1 MSKQQL
7 VAVTRRMPKACEDRL
22 AGLFAVRLGNDEV
35 ASYSAEDIA
44 RHADGA
50 EAIIVWPTEAM
61 NAGAIAALPKSVKVI
76 SAMSVGYEHIDLA
89 AAKQH
94 GFRVTNTPDVLT
106 DATADAAMLLIL
118 GATRRAG
125 EADRMV
131 REDRWKGLRPT
142 RFLGTQ
148 ITHKRL
154 GIVGMG
160 RIGVATALRA
170 KAFGMKILY
179 HNRKPS
185 SEADALGAVFVD
197 KLEDLLA
204 QSDVLSL
211 HCPLSPETKNL
222 LNAKSIALLPD
233 GAFVVNTARGGL
245 IDDNALIAALQSGKL
260 SGAGLDVFAGEPN
273 IDPRYRLLENTF
285 LTPHIGSG
293 TIETRTAM
301 GMLAIDNVE
310 AILDGRE
317 PPHAVV

>member
-22 AGLFAVRLGNDEV
+22 AARYAVRLGNDEITFSV
-35 ASYSAEDIA
+35 DDIV

-50 EAIIVWPTEAM
+50 DAIIVWPTEAM
-61 NAGAIAALPKSVKVI
+61 NAAAIAALPKNVKVI

-106 DATADAAMLLIL
+106 DATADAAMLHIL
-118 GATRRAG
+118 GATRRASEG
-125 EADRMV
+125 DRMV

-142 RFLGTQ
+142 SFLGTQ
-148 ITHKRL
+148 ITGKRL

-160 RIGVATALRA
+160 RIGVATAVRA
-170 KAFGMKILY
+170 KAFGMRILY
-179 HNRKPS
+179 HNRKPTP
-185 SEADALGAVFVD
+185 EANALGAVFVET
-197 KLEDLLA
+197 LEGLLA

-211 HCPLSPETKNL
+211 HCPLSAETKNL
-222 LNAKSIALLPD
+222 LDAKTIALLPD

-260 SGAGLDVFAGEPN
+260 AGAGLDVYAGEPK
-273 IDPRYRLLENTF
+273 IDPRYRLLQNAF

-310 AILDGRE
+310 AILDGRP